1 MISELSSECHDPV
14 GYGFFQ
20 ESLLS
25 RQVLQVKTDP
35 NDRARMSTRGALM
48 TETGSLHDTASLS
61 EAESRSGEPCERG
74 LAQDIISPADL
85 LVRRID
91 ETAQEK
97 MELVKVYFRS
107 FNDSN
112 ECLEKHK
119 KSRNTKELRGLGVI
133 EDPVSPQQYMRK

>member
-1 MISELSSECHDPV
+1 
-14 GYGFFQ
+14 
-20 ESLLS
+20 
-25 RQVLQVKTDP
+25 
-35 NDRARMSTRGALM
+35 
-48 TETGSLHDTASLS
+48 
-61 EAESRSGEPCERG
+61 
-74 LAQDIISPADL
+74 

-119 KSRNTKELRGLGVI
+119 KSRNTKELGVI